1 MNFKTFIFIQFLFF
15 INLSDRSLGQ
25 SCTSNYLIISE
36 EVNNSVLVIDWNT
49 KQDVTSSS
57 CLSTVTG
64 SEGVAVNNTD
74 HIVYIASTIPGS
86 PNISKVTKINTVTQ
100 VATEHPLPNGYY
112 LHDAV
117 LSADNQYLYVTVN
130 TDQLNMNAAILK
142 ISTSTMSVVSTLDL
156 TPQFPGFNIWG
167 ITFTPSGGLFVVVY
181 DQVPPYN
188 SAVVEIN
195 PSSMVYVNTVASY
208 TNTLPLG
215 ITSDAAGDLWVVHN
229 PVPLGSSSNV
239 AFKKINTSG
248 TELTN
253 CVTDYSTIS
262 TSLNGIYASYAI
274 RIGPDGNL
282 YATAPVSTNV
292 CVFKLDVNT
301 CALSVAIPQA
311 AVGTA
316 NFGKGMSFAC
326 TSTDVCVTPSCTA
339 PTATV
344 TAGQP
349 SCTGSGAPNNG
360 SLTVVGFTSG
370 QRYQYSTGATFN
382 SGSAIPASITA
393 IPAGGVIVNNLSNT
407 TQQYTVRIYDATDNN
422 CFVDRTVSIT
432 MVTQPTAQCAPMP
445 NTNCATPNGSATV
458 TTNANQILWSTGAN
472 TATITGLSNATYTVT
487 VTNTTTGC
495 TNTCQAVVGSTTTLP
510 TAQCDPMPNTNCA
523 TPNGSAT
530 VTTNANQILWSN
542 GATTATITG
551 LSANTYTVT
560 VTNTTTGCTNTC
572 QALVSNST
580 VSPTCTVAANSQ
592 ASCANLTGGSA
603 TVTPSPAGTY
613 TYLWS
618 NGATTAT
625 ITNLTGGPYTVTV
638 TNTTSQCTGVCQ
650 ITMDTPTN
658 CCNINAI
665 TAINLECVDNNTPA
679 NITDNRIRFNALVTN
694 TNASLTLYNVTI
706 NGGTTITPNTNVPYG
721 VTQFTLGPGTAGGGA
736 TFTVTVTDSAT
747 PGCTQTFQIVDP
759 GNCDP
764 GDPVDKCP
772 TPKCG
777 TATMQA
783 NGN

>member
-523 TPNGSAT
+523 SPNGSAT

>member
-1 MNFKTFIFIQFLFF
+1 
-15 INLSDRSLGQ
+15 
-25 SCTSNYLIISE
+25 
-36 EVNNSVLVIDWNT
+36 
-49 KQDVTSSS
+49 
-57 CLSTVTG
+57 
-64 SEGVAVNNTD
+64 
-74 HIVYIASTIPGS
+74 
-86 PNISKVTKINTVTQ
+86 
-100 VATEHPLPNGYY
+100 
-112 LHDAV
+112 
-117 LSADNQYLYVTVN
+117 
-130 TDQLNMNAAILK
+130 
-142 ISTSTMSVVSTLDL
+142 
-156 TPQFPGFNIWG
+156 
-167 ITFTPSGGLFVVVY
+167 
-181 DQVPPYN
+181 
-188 SAVVEIN
+188 
-195 PSSMVYVNTVASY
+195 MVYVNTVASY